1 MSISTGD
8 KVSWN
13 SSGGTARGIVRQI
26 VRDGNVPNI
35 PVKVT
40 GSKEEP
46 AARIEIVDDE
56 GKPTGEMVGHKLST
70 LRKSAVDVVKARY
83 ANDIFTTEMEA
94 RARSMD
100 LGLNGATHVHEYDG
114 QAVYMPGE
122 SHRAY
127 LEFYRAS
134 EGMEVAEG
142 PESERM
148 DPTEALRAVV
158 AEIMQ
163 KADYQGE
170 EVTLNK
176 PFRLPSGSSK
186 KFGVYVKD
194 GDKTKKVTFGSPDM
208 EIRRDDPDAR
218 RNFRARHNCDTATD
232 KTSARY
238 WSCRMWEEDMTV
250 SEMTKVDTGDRV
262 SWNSS
267 GGTARGIVRQIV
279 RDGTVPDIPVK
290 VTGTKEEPAARIEI
304 VDDEGKPTG
313 EMVGHKLDTLRKAD
327 NQADIT
333 GKILKTDEE
342 QRMVWGWASVVTE
355 KGEPVVDRQG
365 DVIEP
370 ETLVK
375 AVGKFMEHVRVG
387 KQMHNGDQIG
397 VVVHSI
403 PITKE
408 IGDSLG
414 IQSDREGWIVAFKV
428 YDDDVWSKVKSGEL
442 AAFSIGGRA
451 VKEDYNG

>member
-13 SSGGTARGIVRQI
+13 SSGGIARGIVRQVI
-26 VRDGNVPNI
+26 RDGNVPNI

-40 GSKEEP
+40 GSEEEP

-70 LRKSAVDVVKARY
+70 LNKNHAETLKARY

-100 LGLNGATHVHEYDG
+100 LGLNGAIHVHEYDG

-122 SHRAY
+122 SHSAY
-127 LEFYRAS
+127 LERYGDDL
-134 EGMEVAEG
+134 GMDPAEEDYS
-142 PESERM
+142 PRM
-148 DPTEALRAVV
+148 DSTEALRAVV

-218 RNFRARHNCDTATD
+218 SNFRARHNCDTATD

-238 WSCRMWEEDMTV
+238 WSCRLWEADTTV
-250 SEMTKVDTGDRV
+250 SEMTKSTEFESYG
-262 SWNSS
+262 
-267 GGTARGIVRQIV
+267 
-279 RDGTVPDIPVK
+279 K
-290 VTGTKEEPAARIEI
+290 VTKMDDDQRI
-304 VDDEGKPTG
+304 VYGY
-313 EMVGHKLDTLRKAD
+313 
-327 NQADIT
+327 
-333 GKILKTDEE
+333 
-342 QRMVWGWASVVTE
+342 ASVIS
-355 KGEPVVDRQG
+355 KNGEPIVDRQG
-365 DVIEP
+365 DIITAEELEKAASEFMLGERNGLTMHKGEPTTTIIHSFPMTNETKKAYEIESP
-370 ETLVK
+370 YEAWLIAVK
-375 AVGKFMEHVRVG
+375 
-387 KQMHNGDQIG
+387 
-397 VVVHSI
+397 VH
-403 PITKE
+403 
-408 IGDSLG
+408 
-414 IQSDREGWIVAFKV
+414 
-428 YDDDVWSKVKSGEL
+428 DDATWAKVKEGEL
-442 AAFSIGGRA
+442 KDFSIGGAATRRE
-451 VKEDYNG
+451 V

>member
-26 VRDGNVPNI
+26 VRDGTVPNI

-70 LRKSAVDVVKARY
+70 LRKNYTVNKAKY

-100 LGLNGATHVHEYDG
+100 LGLEGDIHVHEYDG

-122 SHRAY
+122 SHREY
-127 LEFYRAS
+127 LERYEELS
-134 EGMEVAEG
+134 GMEGAKD
-142 PESERM
+142 ERM

-218 RNFRARHNCDTATD
+218 SNFRARHNCDTAKD

-387 KQMHNGDQIG
+387 KQMHNGGQIG
-397 VVVHSI
+397 VVVHSM

-428 YDDDVWSKVKSGEL
+428 YDDEVWSKVKSGEL

>member
-1 MSISTGD
+1 MTQ
-8 KVSWN
+8 V
-13 SSGGTARGIVRQI
+13 
-26 VRDGNVPNI
+26 
-35 PVKVT
+35 
-40 GSKEEP
+40 
-46 AARIEIVDDE
+46 
-56 GKPTGEMVGHKLST
+56 L
-70 LRKSAVDVVKARY
+70 KARY

-100 LGLNGATHVHEYDG
+100 LGLEGDIHVHEYDG

-122 SHRAY
+122 SHNAY
-127 LEFYRAS
+127 LEHYSDMAGG
-134 EGMEVAEG
+134 EGAE
-142 PESERM
+142 EEEDERM
-148 DPTEALRAVV
+148 DSTERDERERLRLDALRAVV

-163 KADYQGE
+163 KAEYQGE

-218 RNFRARHNCDTATD
+218 SNFRARHNCDTATD

-238 WSCRMWEEDMTV
+238 WSCRMWEEDVSV
-250 SEMTKVDTGDRV
+250 SEMTKSDTGDRV

-333 GKILKTDEE
+333 GQILKVDEE
-342 QRMVWGWASVVTE
+342 QRIIYGWASVVTE

-397 VVVHSI
+397 VVVHSM
-403 PITKE
+403 PI
-408 IGDSLG
+408 
-414 IQSDREGWIVAFKV
+414 
-428 YDDDVWSKVKSGEL
+428 
-442 AAFSIGGRA
+442 
-451 VKEDYNG
+451 

>member
-26 VRDGNVPNI
+26 VRDGNVPDI

-70 LRKSAVDVVKARY
+70 LSKSQDEVEKA
-83 ANDIFTTEMEA
+83 
-94 RARSMD
+94 
-100 LGLNGATHVHEYDG
+100 EYDG
-114 QAVYMPGE
+114 K
-122 SHRAY
+122 
-127 LEFYRAS
+127 
-134 EGMEVAEG
+134 EVE
-142 PESERM
+142 
-148 DPTEALRAVV
+148 
-158 AEIMQ
+158 
-163 KADYQGE
+163 
-170 EVTLNK
+170 LNK

-238 WSCRMWEEDMTV
+238 WACRFWQEDVTV
-250 SEMTKVDTGDRV
+250 SEMTKT
-262 SWNSS
+262 
-267 GGTARGIVRQIV
+267 
-279 RDGTVPDIPVK
+279 DI
-290 VTGTKEEPAARIEI
+290 
-304 VDDEGKPTG
+304 EGK
-313 EMVGHKLDTLRKAD
+313 V
-327 NQADIT
+327 
-333 GKILKTDEE
+333 LKTDEE

-375 AVGKFMEHVRVG
+375 AVNKFMEFVRVG
-387 KQMHNGDQIG
+387 KQMHDGDQIG
-397 VVVHSI
+397 VVVHSM

-428 YDDDVWSKVKSGEL
+428 YDDGVWSKVKSGEL

>member
-26 VRDGNVPNI
+26 VRDGTVPNI

-70 LRKSAVDVVKARY
+70 LRKNYTVNKAKY

-100 LGLNGATHVHEYDG
+100 LGLEGDIHVHEYDG

-122 SHRAY
+122 SHREY
-127 LEFYRAS
+127 LERYEELS
-134 EGMEVAEG
+134 GMEGAKD
-142 PESERM
+142 ERM
-148 DPTEALRAVV
+148 DPVEALRAVV

-194 GDKTKKVTFGSPDM
+194 GDKTKKVTFGSPDI

-218 RNFRARHNCDTATD
+218 SNFRARHNCDTATD

-238 WSCRMWEEDMTV
+238 WSCRFWQEDMTV
-250 SEMTKVDTGDRV
+250 SEMTK
-262 SWNSS
+262 S
-267 GGTARGIVRQIV
+267 
-279 RDGTVPDIPVK
+279 
-290 VTGTKEEPAARIEI
+290 
-304 VDDEGKPTG
+304 
-313 EMVGHKLDTLRKAD
+313 
-327 NQADIT
+327 DIT
-333 GKILKTDEE
+333 GQILKVDEE
-342 QRMVWGWASVVTE
+342 QRIIYGWASVITE
-355 KGEPVVDRQG
+355 KGETVVDRQG
-365 DVIEP
+365 DVIEA

-375 AVGKFMEHVRVG
+375 AVNEFMEHVRVG
-387 KQMHNGDQIG
+387 KTMHEGEATGQVI
-397 VVVHSI
+397 HSL
-403 PITKE
+403 PVTKE
-408 IGDSLG
+408 ICGALG
-414 IQSDREGWIVAFKV
+414 IQCDREGWVVAYKV
-428 YDDDVWSKVKSGEL
+428 YDDAVWKRVKSGEL
-442 AAFSIGGRA
+442 RAFSIGGRA
-451 VKEDYNG
+451 VKEDYLA

>member
-70 LRKSAVDVVKARY
+70 LRKNYTVNKAKY

-100 LGLNGATHVHEYDG
+100 LGLGGAIHVHEYDG

-122 SHRAY
+122 SHSAY
-127 LEFYRAS
+127 LEHYS
-134 EGMEVAEG
+134 DDLGMDPAEEDYS
-142 PESERM
+142 PRM
-148 DPTEALRAVV
+148 DSTEALRSVV

-218 RNFRARHNCDTATD
+218 SNFRARHNCDTATD

-238 WSCRMWEEDMTV
+238 WSCRFWQEDVSV
-250 SEMTKVDTGDRV
+250 SEMTKSTEFESYG
-262 SWNSS
+262 
-267 GGTARGIVRQIV
+267 
-279 RDGTVPDIPVK
+279 K
-290 VTGTKEEPAARIEI
+290 VTKMDDDQRI
-304 VDDEGKPTG
+304 VYGY
-313 EMVGHKLDTLRKAD
+313 
-327 NQADIT
+327 
-333 GKILKTDEE
+333 
-342 QRMVWGWASVVTE
+342 ASVIS
-355 KGEPVVDRQG
+355 KNGEPIVDRQG
-365 DVIEP
+365 DIITAEELEKAASQFMLGERNGLTMHKGEPTTTIIHSFPMTNETKKAYEIESP
-370 ETLVK
+370 YEAWLIAVKVHDDETW
-375 AVGKFMEHVRVG
+375 A
-387 KQMHNGDQIG
+387 
-397 VVVHSI
+397 
-403 PITKE
+403 
-408 IGDSLG
+408 
-414 IQSDREGWIVAFKV
+414 
-428 YDDDVWSKVKSGEL
+428 KVKEGEL
-442 AAFSIGGRA
+442 KDFSIGGAATRRE
-451 VKEDYNG
+451 V

>member
-70 LRKSAVDVVKARY
+70 LRKNYTVNKAKY

-100 LGLNGATHVHEYDG
+100 LGLEGDIHVHEYDG

-122 SHRAY
+122 SHREY
-127 LEFYRAS
+127 LERYEELS
-134 EGMEVAEG
+134 GMEGAE
-142 PESERM
+142 EDDDERM

-218 RNFRARHNCDTATD
+218 SNFRARHNCDTATD

-238 WSCRMWEEDMTV
+238 WSCRLWEADMTV
-250 SEMTKVDTGDRV
+250 SEMTKT
-262 SWNSS
+262 
-267 GGTARGIVRQIV
+267 
-279 RDGTVPDIPVK
+279 
-290 VTGTKEEPAARIEI
+290 E
-304 VDDEGKPTG
+304 
-313 EMVGHKLDTLRKAD
+313 
-327 NQADIT
+327 ADIT
-333 GKILKTDEE
+333 GQILKVDEE
-342 QRMVWGWASVVTE
+342 QRIIYGWASVITE
-355 KGEPVVDRQG
+355 KGETVVDRQG
-365 DVIEP
+365 DVIEA
-370 ETLVK
+370 ETRLKPVNE
-375 AVGKFMEHVRVG
+375 FRDHVRFG
-387 KQMHNGDQIG
+387 KTRHEGEATGQVI
-397 VVVHSI
+397 HSL
-403 PITKE
+403 PVTKE
-408 IGDSLG
+408 ICNALG
-414 IQSDREGWIVAFKV
+414 IQCDREGWVVAYKV
-428 YDDDVWSKVKSGEL
+428 YDDAVWKRVKSGEL
-442 AAFSIGGRA
+442 RAFSIGGRA
-451 VKEDYNG
+451 VKEDYIA

>member
-148 DPTEALRAVV
+148 DSTERDERERLRLDALRAVV
-158 AEIMQ
+158 AEIMC

-238 WSCRMWEEDMTV
+238 WSCRMWEDDVSV
-250 SEMTKVDTGDRV
+250 SEMTKTEFEAYGEVTKMDDDQR
-262 SWNSS
+262 
-267 GGTARGIVRQIV
+267 IVY
-279 RDGTVPDIPVK
+279 GY
-290 VTGTKEEPAARIEI
+290 
-304 VDDEGKPTG
+304 
-313 EMVGHKLDTLRKAD
+313 
-327 NQADIT
+327 
-333 GKILKTDEE
+333 
-342 QRMVWGWASVVTE
+342 ASVIS
-355 KGEPVVDRQG
+355 KGGEPIVDRQG
-365 DVIEP
+365 DIITAEELEKAASEFMLGERNGLTMHKGEPTTTIIHSFPMTNETKKAYEIESP
-370 ETLVK
+370 YEAWLIAVKVHDDETW
-375 AVGKFMEHVRVG
+375 A
-387 KQMHNGDQIG
+387 
-397 VVVHSI
+397 
-403 PITKE
+403 
-408 IGDSLG
+408 
-414 IQSDREGWIVAFKV
+414 
-428 YDDDVWSKVKSGEL
+428 KVKEGEL
-442 AAFSIGGRA
+442 KDFSIGGAATRRD
-451 VKEDYNG
+451 V